1 MELLS
6 LFLVGPTGLV
16 RSVQDMQKRV
26 EIMGSAVPVKLQVPT
41 MIGII
46 QENLVKRL

>member
-16 RSVQDMQKRV
+16 RSVLDMQKRLV
-26 EIMGSAVPVKLQVPT
+26 IMESKPPVKLQAT

-46 QENLVKRL
+46 QENLVKIMI